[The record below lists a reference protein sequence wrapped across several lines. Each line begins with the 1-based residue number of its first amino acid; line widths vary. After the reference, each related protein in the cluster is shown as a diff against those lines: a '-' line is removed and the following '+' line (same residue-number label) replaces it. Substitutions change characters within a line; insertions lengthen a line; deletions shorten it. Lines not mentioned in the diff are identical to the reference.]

1 MGGPGAFLEKLVT
14 LKVEHSVVD
23 VQVVRYLSA
32 RSPLKNLSLRGSGT
46 GNANL
51 DDTVVLRWFRPQV
64 TNTWQSLKLLDLSEM
79 MNGGVQLLKQWVLD
93 NAECQITHL
102 YLEKYH
108 VIPRR
113 VMPAHL
119 KLEFLS
125 VAGYQAWGVDG
136 VGETSTFLDIES
148 WAAIPSMREMN
159 VSGCNLNEVQRQ
171 SLVATRPNVVFD
183 LSEDFRESPR
193 LYF

>member
-1 MGGPGAFLEKLVT
+1 
-14 LKVEHSVVD
+14 
-23 VQVVRYLSA
+23 
-32 RSPLKNLSLRGSGT
+32 
-46 GNANL
+46 
-51 DDTVVLRWFRPQV
+51 
-64 TNTWQSLKLLDLSEM
+64 
-79 MNGGVQLLKQWVLD
+79 
-93 NAECQITHL
+93 
-102 YLEKYH
+102 
-108 VIPRR
+108 
-113 VMPAHL
+113 MPPHL

-125 VAGYQAWGVDG
+125 VAGYQARGVDG

>member
-1 MGGPGAFLEKLVT
+1 MEKLVT

-51 DDTVVLRWFRPQV
+51 DDTVVLRWFHPQV

-79 MNGGVQLLKQWVLD
+79 MEGGVQLLKQWVLD
-93 NAECQITHL
+93 NADCQVTHL
-102 YLEKYH
+102 YMEKYH

-119 KLEFLS
+119 KLQFLS
-125 VAGYQAWGVDG
+125 VAGYEAWGVDG
-136 VGETSTFLDIES
+136 VGEISTFLDIEA
-148 WAAIPSMREMN
+148 WAAIPSIREMN
-159 VSGCNLNEVQRQ
+159 VSGCGLDEVQRQ
-171 SLVATRPNVVFD
+171 SLVAKRPNVVFD

-193 LYF
+193 VYF